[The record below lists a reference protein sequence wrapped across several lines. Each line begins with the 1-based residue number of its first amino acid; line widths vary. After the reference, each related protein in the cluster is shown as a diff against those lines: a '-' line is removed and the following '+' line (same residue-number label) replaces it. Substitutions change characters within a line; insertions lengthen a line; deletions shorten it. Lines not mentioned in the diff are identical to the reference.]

1 VSAILPVNLLKS
13 RLGAGEVQFGL
24 FVAMVD
30 PVAAEITAGA
40 GFDWLMIDMEH
51 APNDLRTV
59 LHQLQAMAGSGVSI
73 AVRPPVG
80 DPVSIKRLLDIGV
93 QTLVI
98 PMVESSAQAAAL
110 VDAIRYPPRGIR
122 GVGPSMARAAQW
134 NRIEGYLGAADH
146 QICLV
151 CQVESVAGVAAA
163 ERIAA
168 VDGVDAVFV
177 GPSDLAA
184 SMGHVGQPGHIDVQR
199 AVAEALGAITRTG
212 TAAGVF
218 ASSVEAARV
227 YAASGATM
235 IAVGSDIAV
244 FAKATA
250 QLAESLRPPRTT

>member
-1 VSAILPVNLLKS
+1 MKLAANVFKARLL
-13 RLGAGEVQFGL
+13 AGEPQFGI

-30 PVAAEITAGA
+30 PVAAEISAGA

-59 LHQLQAMAGSGVSI
+59 LHQLQAIAASGVPV

-80 DPVSIKRLLDIGV
+80 DPVVIKRLLDIGV

-98 PMVESSAQAAAL
+98 PMVESAEQAAAL

-134 NRIEGYLGAADH
+134 NRVEEYLADADD

-151 CQVESVAGVAAA
+151 CQVESVVGVAAA
-163 ERIAA
+163 AQIAA

-184 SMGHVGQPGHIDVQR
+184 SMGHIGQPGHPDVQQR
-199 AVAEALGAITRTG
+199 VAVTLAAITAAG

-218 ASSVEAARV
+218 ATSVESAQRFAS
-227 YAASGATM
+227 SGATM
-235 IAVGSDIAV
+235 IAVGTDIAL
-244 FAKATA
+244 FASATA
-250 QLAESLRPPRTT
+250 TLASALRRAP